1 MCTVCRVCK
10 EGEASK
16 MAATAAAAAA
26 AAAAPIDR
34 RLSLIASS
42 FISFLL
48 FPFIHH
54 RDVPLAVNAAISPFL
69 FDV

>member
-1 MCTVCRVCK
+1 
-10 EGEASK
+10 